1 MNLIECPGCSKDVS
15 SEAAACPGCGQP
27 IDKYIKCPKCRS
39 KNVKT
44 ITGASKVLSIAM
56 LGPFAANRVL
66 SSYVC
71 LEWNCRH
78 KFNHAGSGVVSP
90 IPSFA
95 ERIAAQ
101 AAAMKEQDPSVTPG
115 HNVETIILAA
125 FFGGIGLFAILVHFF
140 A

>member
-27 IDKYIKCPKCRS
+27 IDKHIKCPKCRS

-44 ITGASKVLSIAM
+44 ITGARKVMSIAM
-56 LGPFAANRVL
+56 LGPFAANTIL
-66 SSYVC
+66 SSYRC
-71 LEWNCRH
+71 SACRH

-95 ERIAAQ
+95 ERLAEQ
-101 AAAMKEQDPSVTPG
+101 AAVVKEQDPTSVTPR
-115 HNVETIILAA
+115 HNVENIILST
-125 FFGGIGLFAILVHFF
+125 FFGGIVLLAVLAHFF